1 MEVIMGLMGLIC
13 AVVLSLLASELYAWF
28 PKLADKLL
36 RFYAKQLPTAIAPRL
51 LEEWQALLA
60 DTPGNLAK
68 LLRALD
74 LIRALP
80 RIKGGQ
86 TFLAAPF
93 GGLAGDWPILA
104 PRAAPPRVGYRL
116 ITGHIWWEFIHKEL
130 LRYRALRAS
139 GLKLNFPPPG
149 LALRT
154 SQGFYFTDRESL
166 EGITLPEEFARRFG
180 LSSKAQQEC
189 QLYGC
194 AIVKFHLPE
203 RGSVVVPDPYKDQP
217 PGLSPG
223 GGREWKTNFN
233 LSLDS
238 SMEVVY
244 IYRDENSTVRH
255 SNVPL

>member
-1 MEVIMGLMGLIC
+1 MEVIMGLLGLIC

-36 RFYAKQLPTAIAPRL
+36 RLYAKQLPTAIAPRL

-60 DTPGNLAK
+60 DTPGHLAK

-74 LIRALP
+74 LIRAIP

-86 TFLAAPF
+86 TFLEAPF
-93 GGLAGDWPILA
+93 GGVAGDWPILA
-104 PRAAPPRVGYRL
+104 PRAAPPKVGYRL
-116 ITGHIWWEFIHKEL
+116 ITGQIWWELTHQKWL
-130 LRYRALRAS
+130 QYRALRAK
-139 GLKLNFPPPG
+139 GLKFFPPR
-149 LALRT
+149 LASMS

-180 LSSKAQQEC
+180 LSSRAQQEC

-194 AIVKFHLPE
+194 AIIKFHLPE
-203 RGSVVVPDPYKDQP
+203 RGNVVVPAPYKDQP
-217 PGLSPG
+217 PGISPG

-244 IYRDENSTVRH
+244 IYKDESGTVRH